1 MMLKHL
7 TTTQVSRS
15 YLQNK
20 DDMLKFINIIF
31 SLIILIS
38 CSRDMGN
45 YEYHDLYD
53 PKISSL
59 EDISALTFTHLS
71 VKPSFADDF
80 NPENYVF
87 EWKAIDD
94 SGTSEGIVIGTSPEL
109 DCDLTLTPGSYT
121 LYFTVTE
128 RSTGIFWQQTANL
141 TVNSSTSEG
150 WMVLC
155 SDGGRTRLDF
165 VSAVT
170 GETYKDVL
178 SGSDMPQMNGPRKI
192 QWLPDKTDASSP
204 YYLLTDEGAT
214 RLGKDS
220 FEWKPEYD
228 FSYEAAINDRLIPH
242 SIVSAGFGKVIV
254 SQGNA
259 HYCEIM
265 GFDGLYGSAV
275 NKGFKVSEYVGA
287 NVLATQIY
295 AAVHLLYDIDG
306 RKMKA
311 YCPLLASNDL
321 GGLDPVMD
329 MEEFG
334 QVADGMNPGA
344 GVLGNAFEQWPEG
357 YDCLYM
363 ENTRYDPGNE
373 KMGMTY
379 VVLTDGVRCHLY
391 GVQLGDL
398 LCYSD
403 CTYVLGKGLYADLTS
418 CKDILKTGNL
428 FAFSSLKNYMYYAT
442 GDSVYRIDLSAEP
455 YEEELQFTLS
465 GEEITCMKFN
475 LYHNTDNQQRTYDLV
490 VGSRTGADGIL
501 RIYNGTASD
510 GDFRSVAPETYRGF
524 AEIADAT
531 YKERIY

>member
-1 MMLKHL
+1 MTLKHL
-7 TTTQVSRS
+7 TITQVNRS
-15 YLQNK
+15 FLLNK
-20 DDMLKFINIIF
+20 DDMNRFLNIIF
-31 SLIILIS
+31 CFIILVS
-38 CSRDMGN
+38 CSRDLGN

-53 PKISSL
+53 PKISPL

-71 VKPSFADDF
+71 VRPEFAEDF
-80 NPENYVF
+80 NPENYEF

-94 SGTSEGIVIGTSPEL
+94 SGMSEGIVIGTSPEL
-109 DCDLTLTPGSYT
+109 EYDLTLSPGSYT

-128 RSTGIFWQQTANL
+128 KNTGIFWQQTAGL

-155 SDGGRTRLDF
+155 SDDGRARLDF
-165 VSAVT
+165 VSAIT
-170 GETYKDVL
+170 GDTYKDVL
-178 SGSDMPQMNGPRKI
+178 SGSGLPAMNGPRKI
-192 QWLPDKTDASSP
+192 QWLSDKTDASSP
-204 YYLLTDEGAT
+204 YYLLTDDGAT
-214 RLGKDS
+214 RLGKDA

-228 FSYEAAINDRLIPH
+228 FSYEAAISDKLTPH

-275 NKGFKVSEYVGA
+275 NKGFRVCEYVGA

-311 YCPLLASNDL
+311 YCPLLSSNDL

-329 MEEFG
+329 MDEFG
-334 QVADGMNPGA
+334 EVADGMNPGA

-363 ENTRYDPGNE
+363 ENTRYDPGNA

-379 VVLTDGVRCHLY
+379 VLLTDGTKCYLY
-391 GVQLGDL
+391 GIQLGDL

-403 CTYVLGKGLYADLTS
+403 CTYVLGKGLYADLS
-418 CKDILKTGNL
+418 ACKDILKPGNI
-428 FAFSSLKNYMYYAT
+428 FAFSSLKNFMYYST
-442 GDSVYRIDLSAEP
+442 GDSVYRVDLSSEP
-455 YEEELQFTLS
+455 QKEELQFTLS
-465 GEEITCMKFN
+465 GEKITCMKFN
-475 LYHNTDNQQRTYDLV
+475 LYQNPENQQKTYDLV
-490 VGSRTGADGIL
+490 VGSSTDSNGIL

-510 GDFRSVAPETYRGF
+510 GDFRNTIPEIYRGF
-524 AEIADAT
+524 AEITDAT